1 MEKVYKQRLDGDQ
14 NPGCRKKP
22 ARADQPDGYVAERV
36 EKWSPGAEEW
46 GTYGEAGKR
55 VESFSYKINK
65 GWGI

>member
-1 MEKVYKQRLDGDQ
+1 MEIRTLAAGRNLPEQISLSGMWQ
-14 NPGCRKKP
+14 
-22 ARADQPDGYVAERV
+22 ERV

-65 GWGI
+65 GWESNV